1 MNSRSEHI
9 CVCVCTYRRPKLLRR
24 LLEGV
29 EKQSTG
35 GLFTYSVVIVDND
48 RLRSA
53 EDLVSDFAASSDLS
67 IRYCVEP
74 VQNIAMARNRAV
86 ENACGDYVAFIDDDE
101 FPAENWLL
109 VLYEACK
116 QYAVDGVLGSVEPHF
131 DDKPPMW
138 ILLGKFWQ
146 RRTYPTGTSVKR
158 GGGRTGNV
166 LLKRGVFPP
175 GEVPFRPQFCAG
187 EDKDFFTR
195 MIEAG
200 HGFVWCKE
208 AVVYEVVPP
217 ERWKRSYI
225 VRRSLFQG
233 SFTPLGRTFRMSHL
247 AVSVIAIP
255 VYAAT
260 LPLAVIVGHQYF
272 MSLLVKLAYH
282 SGRVL
287 ACMGIRLIKTPY
299 ITG

>member
-1 MNSRSEHI
+1 MDSRSEHI

-29 EKQSTG
+29 EKQTTR
-35 GLFTYSVVIVDND
+35 GLFTYSVMVVDND

-74 VQNIAMARNRAV
+74 VQNIAMARNRAI
-86 ENACGDYVAFIDDDE
+86 ENARGDYVAFIDDDE

-109 VLYEACK
+109 ALYEACK
-116 QYAVDGVLGSVEPHF
+116 QYAVDGVLGSVKPHF
-131 DDKPPMW
+131 DDEPPVW

-146 RRTYPTGTSVKR
+146 RVTYPTGTIVE
-158 GGGRTGNV
+158 GMTGRTGNV
-166 LLKRGVFPP
+166 LLKRDVFPP
-175 GEVPFRPQFCAG
+175 GEVPFRPEFCAG

-195 MIEAG
+195 MNEAG
-200 HGFVWCKE
+200 RVFVWCNE
-208 AVVYEVVPP
+208 AVAHEVVPP

-233 SFTPLGRTFRMSHL
+233 SFSPLHRTFRMSYL
-247 AVSVIAIP
+247 AVSVVAIP
-255 VYAAT
+255 VYAAI
-260 LPLAVIVGHQYF
+260 LPFAAIVGDQYF
-272 MSLLVKLAYH
+272 MSLLVKLAFH

-287 ACMGIRLIKTPY
+287 ACMGIKLIKTPY
-299 ITG
+299 VTG